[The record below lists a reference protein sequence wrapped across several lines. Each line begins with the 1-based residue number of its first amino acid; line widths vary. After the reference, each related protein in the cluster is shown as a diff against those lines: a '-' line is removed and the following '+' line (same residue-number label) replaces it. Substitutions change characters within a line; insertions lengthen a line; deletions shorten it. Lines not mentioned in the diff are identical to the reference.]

1 MTGLFWHC
9 EPVTDLPAN
18 PTTLSIDCGGTGLK
32 AAVLDTAGAMI
43 SERVRV
49 PVPYPLT
56 PARFVRELVD
66 LTRGLP
72 AYDRVTAGLPGMIR
86 HGTVIATPHYPTVAG
101 PFTPVDPE
109 LLRAWT
115 GFPAATALAQAFD
128 RPVLV
133 LNDAQVQGASVVQ
146 GRGVELVLTLG
157 TGLGFA
163 LFDEGQ
169 VTLDLELSHH
179 RFRQGQTYDQQL
191 GDHARRAVGEA
202 TWNRRVGRAI
212 EGLRPVICF
221 DRLYLGGGNAKR
233 LRLELPADVVVAENI
248 NGILGGARVWDLL
261 APTP

>member
-1 MTGLFWHC
+1 VSALFWHC
-9 EPVTDLPAN
+9 DPVTDPSAD

-32 AAVLDTAGAMI
+32 AAVLDAGGTMI

-56 PARFVRELVD
+56 PQRFVHELVD
-66 LTRGLP
+66 LTCELP
-72 AYDRVTAGLPGMIR
+72 SYDRVTAGLPGMIR
-86 HGTVIATPHYPTVAG
+86 HGIVIATPHYPNVAG

-109 LLRAWT
+109 LLTAWT
-115 GFPAATALAQAFD
+115 GFRAATALAHAFD

-169 VTLDLELSHH
+169 VTLDLELSQH
-179 RFRQGQTYDQQL
+179 RFRKGQTYDQQL
-191 GDHARRAVGEA
+191 GDHARRAVGERK
-202 TWNRRVGRAI
+202 WNRRVERAI
-212 EGLRPVICF
+212 GGLRPVICF

-233 LRLELPADVVVAENI
+233 LRLALPSDVVVAENI

-261 APTP
+261 PPTP